1 MEHIN
6 TSTFA
11 GAKYPYAWRVKM
23 WTVIVNNVNVVKKI
37 NFRGYAVQ

>member
-1 MEHIN
+1 MERIS
-6 TSTFA
+6 TLTFA
-11 GAKYPYAWRVKM
+11 GAKNHCAWRVKM